1 MLNKDNEFS
10 VGHKKKKHLQTMLSN
25 YVIDKKNG
33 KSWDR
38 EDIQVMEGYRSYY
51 KMVEKETI
59 DRIVDYINKKF
70 DVNVIKMIKEDLRTC

>member
-1 MLNKDNEFS
+1 
-10 VGHKKKKHLQTMLSN
+10 MLSN
-25 YVIDKKNG
+25 YALDKKNG
-33 KSWDR
+33 KSWSR

-70 DVNVIKMIKEDLRTC
+70 DVNVIKMIKEDLRAC